1 MSVEIN
7 IGAIRIFM
15 KLGGRD
21 PLSRVS
27 GSLSDINTARLSLLF
42 LHNRH

>member
-7 IGAIRIFM
+7 IGAIRMFM

-21 PLSRVS
+21 PWSRVC
-27 GSLSDINTARLSLLF
+27 GSLNEINTARVSIF
-42 LHNRH
+42 YLHNRH